1 METYST
7 LLALCAGNS
16 PVDGEFLAQ
25 RPVTWSFDDLISCA
39 WINDRVLQL
48 WGWWFE
54 SPSRLSWCHC
64 NGTWTRWRYTNRIT
78 VKAACIVI
86 LAIAVHYNDVKM
98 SAVAFQITSL
108 TIVYSTL
115 YSGSYQWKHQNSATL
130 AFVRG
135 IHRSPVNSPH
145 KGPVTRKTFPFD
157 DVIMVIFQ
165 TAMVSAS

>member
-1 METYST
+1 METYSA
-7 LLALCAGNS
+7 LLALCAENS

-25 RPVTWSFDDLISCA
+25 RPVTRSFDDLFYLCLNKWSSK
-39 WINDRVLQL
+39 QL
-48 WGWWFE
+48 WGWWFQT
-54 SPSRLSWCHC
+54 PSRLLWCHC
-64 NGTWTRWRYTNRIT
+64 NGTWTRWRYTKRIT

-98 SAVAFQITSL
+98 SAVASQITSL

-115 YSGSYQWKHQNSATL
+115 YSGSYEWKHQNSATL

-135 IHRSPVNSPH
+135 IHRWPVNSPH
-145 KGPVTRKTFPFD
+145 RGRVTRKTFPFD